1 MFYLLPTVIHF
12 YENVPKVHKTFYT
25 LLLTAPNPPTCK
37 RSSHNISMVITT
49 NIIILIIIII
59 RGGVR
64 LRSRLSPEG
73 GPNQKWYFRV
83 KSGTVFINSCVLEA
97 YNMKSYKKLDQK
109 SPNLQITTF
118 TMGNWTRIVI
128 ICKKLVFFLKTQ
140 FPCDFYNIH

>member
-1 MFYLLPTVIHF
+1 MFYLLPTIIHF

-73 GPNQKWYFRV
+73 GPIQKWYFRV

-97 YNMKSYKKLDQK
+97 YNMKSYKKLDQVTI
-109 SPNLQITTF
+109 SANHYIYNGEFDQNSNNLRKVGIF
-118 TMGNWTRIVI
+118 SKNAIFVW
-128 ICKKLVFFLKTQ
+128 FS
-140 FPCDFYNIH
+140 